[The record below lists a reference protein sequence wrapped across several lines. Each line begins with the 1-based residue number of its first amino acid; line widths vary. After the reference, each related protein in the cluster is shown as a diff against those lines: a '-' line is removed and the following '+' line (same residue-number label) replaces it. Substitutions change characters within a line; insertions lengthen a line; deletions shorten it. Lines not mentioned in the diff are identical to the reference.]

1 MSTITLCMIVRNE
14 EEVLARCLAS
24 VRELVDEII
33 IVDTGST
40 DATVAIARDF
50 GAAVHHF
57 EWIDDFAAARNYS
70 FSFATSEYI
79 LWLDADDVVEPDQL
93 AGLLALKTRLRKDA
107 YYLQYDYAQDASGR
121 SLCTFY
127 RERIVRRAAGIRWQ
141 YPIHECLGVG
151 SGHSSE
157 RVEIA
162 IRHAR
167 TEAGALADE
176 HRNLRILER
185 AIAREEYASNARIR
199 YYLGKEYLDGG
210 RPAEAIEHLRRF
222 LAMPDGWVEDRI
234 GAQQRIARAYRDL
247 ARLHPEEAERYTAL
261 ARAEA
266 KRARAMDS
274 RWAEP
279 HFLLGEIAFDEG
291 DYEEATFWFEMCRR
305 GVPPVLSPVNLYC
318 YNAGPAVQLCLCH
331 ARLGNTERAQEF
343 NDEALLYYPNDPN
356 LLGNRASFATAI
368 ERRRL
373 EREATERMEMAAT
386 DAVSGARPTTAY
398 AARIDDRPLLVIHTG
413 AAYEPWTSANLN
425 TGIGGAE
432 TAAAR
437 LAEELERL
445 GNRVVV
451 FSSCDGL
458 EGIYNGVEYL
468 DYGSFDR
475 FAREQAI
482 DVCILSRYASL
493 LPTPINAAQR
503 YLWLHDVTAAG
514 TPLGAGDLVREH
526 LEAIDGIVC
535 LSPWHRESVMH
546 AHGITGEKIAVI
558 GNGVDAARF
567 SNAAAREVE
576 RVANRCIYAS
586 SPDRGL
592 QALLEMFPLLR
603 ELLPGAELH
612 VYGGFE
618 TLDARIARRDD
629 GGALRSRRDALY
641 EAMQQPGV
649 FHHGRVGQA
658 ELAREFLRCDLWF
671 HPTSTAETYCITAL
685 EAQMGGA
692 IPVSTRLGALET
704 TVADRGILIDGA
716 PGSAA
721 YTVAALGAIAELQRD
736 PHRKEE
742 LRARAR
748 AWASE
753 QTWRARAVEWMGLVG
768 G

>member
-1 MSTITLCMIVRNE
+1 MSAITLCMIVRNE

-40 DATVAIARDF
+40 DATIKIARGF
-50 GAAVHHF
+50 GAAVHQF
-57 EWIDDFAAARNYS
+57 DWIDDFAAARNYS
-70 FSFATSEYI
+70 FSFATSPYI

-93 AGLLALKTRLRKDA
+93 AELLALKARLHKDV

-127 RERIVRRAAGIRWQ
+127 RERIVRRAPGIRWQ
-141 YPIHECLGVG
+141 YPIHECLSVG
-151 SGHSSE
+151 SAHSSE

-185 AIAREEYASNARIR
+185 AIAREEYAGSARIR
-199 YYLGKEYLDGG
+199 YYLGKEYLDNG
-210 RPAEAIEHLRRF
+210 RPAEAIEHLRLF

-234 GAQQRIARAYRDL
+234 GAQQRIARAFRDL
-247 ARLHPEEAERYTAL
+247 ARTHPEEAERYTAS

-266 KRARAMDS
+266 KRARAMDG

-291 DYEEATFWFEMCRR
+291 DYEEAAFWFEMCRR

-331 ARLGNTERAQEF
+331 ARLGKTERAQEF

-356 LLGNRASFATAI
+356 LLGNRASFAETI

-373 EREATERMEMAAT
+373 EREATERSDISGT
-386 DAVSGARPTTAY
+386 VAVSDTGA
-398 AARIDDRPLLVIHTG
+398 AARIDGRPLLVIHTG

-458 EGIYNGVEYL
+458 EGAYNGVEYL

-475 FAREQAI
+475 FAREHAM

-493 LPTPINAAQR
+493 LRTPINAARR
-503 YLWLHDVTAAG
+503 YLWLHDITAAG
-514 TPLGAGDLVREH
+514 TPLGAGDLVRAH
-526 LEAIDGIVC
+526 LDAIDGVVC
-535 LSPWHRESVMH
+535 LSPWHRENVMRT
-546 AHGITGEKIAVI
+546 HGIPEEKIAVI
-558 GNGVDAARF
+558 GNAVDPAHF
-567 SNAAAREVE
+567 SNGTARTVE
-576 RVANRCIYAS
+576 RIANRCIYAS

-592 QALLEMFPLLR
+592 EALLVLFPLLR

-612 VYGGFE
+612 IYHGFE
-618 TLDARIARRDD
+618 TLDARLAHRAD
-629 GGALRSRRDALY
+629 SDALHA
-641 EAMQQPGV
+641 AMQQPGV

-658 ELAREFLRCDLWF
+658 ELAREFLRSDLWF

-692 IPVSTRLGALET
+692 ICVSTRLGALET
-704 TVADRGILIDGA
+704 TVGDRGVLIDGN

-721 YTVAALGAIAELQRD
+721 YSVAALRAITELQRD
-736 PHRKEE
+736 PQRKEE
-742 LRARAR
+742 LRAHAR
-748 AWASE
+748 EWASE
-753 QTWRARAVEWMGLVG
+753 QTWRARAGEWARLFG